1 VHYFAAI
8 LKNPRTTYDLIHM
21 PHRTADKE
29 RRRSPRF
36 CCGGHAQI
44 TRLPSEGIFLPATI
58 RDLSLHGCCVDT
70 ALPIDCGTR
79 AEIVVRVSASSFRA
93 VGEVRAIR
101 GPSGAGME
109 FVHLSAGGQGLLA
122 DLVAEL
128 AKLQAVVNKL
138 MAARREMNGEAFR
151 EQLKARRL
159 QAAML
164 GTRFPSLGSAL
175 PEDSL
180 RESSEP
186 DQAASAG
193 KNPGKEAQ
201 PFVITVD
208 LFG

>member
-1 VHYFAAI
+1 
-8 LKNPRTTYDLIHM
+8 
-21 PHRTADKE
+21 
-29 RRRSPRF
+29 
-36 CCGGHAQI
+36 
-44 TRLPSEGIFLPATI
+44 
-58 RDLSLHGCCVDT
+58 
-70 ALPIDCGTR
+70 
-79 AEIVVRVSASSFRA
+79 
-93 VGEVRAIR
+93 
-101 GPSGAGME
+101 ME